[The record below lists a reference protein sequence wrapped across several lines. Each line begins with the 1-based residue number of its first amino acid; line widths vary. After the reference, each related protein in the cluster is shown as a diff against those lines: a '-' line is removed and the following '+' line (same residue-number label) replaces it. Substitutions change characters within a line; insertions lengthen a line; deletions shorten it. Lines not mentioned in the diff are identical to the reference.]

1 MGHLEGPGQA
11 VGVKI
16 ESSSQEKNLGVLVGV
31 RLDRTR
37 GSPDLPMCWADPQ
50 HGQNEEGILP
60 LCLAQV
66 TPHLQS
72 SLQPW
77 VPTQG

>member
-16 ESSSQEKNLGVLVGV
+16 ESSPQEKNLGVLVGV

-50 HGQNEEGILP
+50 HGQSEEGILP